1 MQTAQDAPPADD
13 IPTAPLPDYATRPDA
28 APETLVVGQ
37 LMGTFE
43 AVYSAEDNAN
53 YLRDV
58 RESLD
63 LFTNEGIVHPG
74 LILRMANRALSMN
87 VRLGPWI
94 HVSSEI
100 RITAPPGSR
109 RSGSRGRLL
118 VVFDRLAAG
127 IVPGEASGSMEDGQ
141 ATVRVFV
148 HPRLDVEMAVTVGGY
163 LRDAVAHRVVV
174 ANDAY
179 LLDAQ
184 TVF

>member
-1 MQTAQDAPPADD
+1 MQTAQDPPPADD
-13 IPTAPLPDYATRPDA
+13 IPTAPLPDYATQPDA

-94 HVSSEI
+94 HVGSENQNYGAARVASKRVTRPVARGFRSS
-100 RITAPPGSR
+100 SR
-109 RSGSRGRLL
+109 RHRTGRGIWVHGRRPS
-118 VVFDRLAAG
+118 DRPG
-127 IVPGEASGSMEDGQ
+127 IRAPA
-141 ATVRVFV
+141 
-148 HPRLDVEMAVTVGGY
+148 P
-163 LRDAVAHRVVV
+163 
-174 ANDAY
+174 
-179 LLDAQ
+179 
-184 TVF
+184 